1 MKHSHRKTEIVE
13 SVILQAQILLADF
26 CSLVSSL
33 NTL

>member
-1 MKHSHRKTEIVE
+1 MKHTLRKTETVE

-26 CSLVSSL
+26 SSLVSSL